1 MQGPRNTKTN
11 TVAKA
16 VRFAREHREHF
27 PDLEEGAFLIDLNR
41 KEDMKQIYQELISK
55 FNMKG
60 AELNLQSIIA
70 RAELNKKKL
79 LVFEDIDE
87 GNETLVKEFLA
98 FLIRLY

>member
-1 MQGPRNTKTN
+1 
-11 TVAKA
+11 
-16 VRFAREHREHF
+16 
-27 PDLEEGAFLIDLNR
+27 
-41 KEDMKQIYQELISK
+41 
-55 FNMKG
+55 MKG